1 MPDEDRTQGT
11 AQPGSEPGAEG
22 TPEPL
27 EGQQPATPPGTGEGD
42 DEPILGED
50 GKPVPYNSDPRFR
63 NALKAQRTIKGWM
76 EENEVES
83 IEDLKEL
90 IQSGRAVVGKGL
102 DEQALD
108 NVLQRARKMDEVEA
122 YWEQQRELQRRA
134 EEDPEQTLA
143 RVEKEKR
150 ELERRLHERNVGE
163 ESKRNLETFEK
174 NATSFV
180 KEVAKDLS
188 EADREA
194 LVFFMGV
201 NHPFGEIDI
210 VSKPQI
216 QKMGKQVLKVVEGI
230 QQRAIKDYIAGK
242 QKLVKV
248 GSASAPA
255 VQPSG
260 EVKNFKQARAATL
273 EKLRSLGNQ

>member
-1 MPDEDRTQGT
+1 MELEDGTQGT
-11 AQPGSEPGAEG
+11 AQPGSEPGADTANLE
-22 TPEPL
+22 
-27 EGQQPATPPGTGEGD
+27 EGQTPVTPPGTGEGD

-50 GKPVPYNSDPRFR
+50 GKPVPYNNDPRFR
-63 NALKAQRTIKGWM
+63 NALKAQRVLKGWM

-90 IQSGRAVVGKGL
+90 ITSGRSVVGKGL

-108 NVLQRARKMDEVEA
+108 TVLQRAKKMDEVEA
-122 YWEQQRELQRRA
+122 YWEQQRELQRRS
-134 EEDPEQTLA
+134 EEEPEQTLA

-150 ELERRLHERNVGE
+150 ELERRLMQKEAGD
-163 ESKRNLETFEK
+163 ESKRSLETFEK
-174 NATSFV
+174 NATAFV

-210 VSKPQI
+210 VNKQQI
-216 QKMGKQVLKVVEGI
+216 QKMGKQVLKTVEGI

-242 QKLVKV
+242 KSLVKV
-248 GSASAPA
+248 GSASAPV

-260 EVKNFKQARAATL
+260 EIKDFKQARNATL
-273 EKLRSLGNQ
+273 EKLRSLANQ